1 MRSQEKSVWL
11 VAVALVLLVAS
22 SCSGSS
28 PESPPPQLEATPTA
42 ETAPSATTAA
52 APTPVPF
59 DPGRVRVRLEQAGS
73 GFSEPLFVAGAGDG
87 SGRVFV
93 LEKTGRVRLLDGGT
107 FLDIRDRVKSPA
119 LQSYDREQGLLG
131 LAFHPQFAS
140 NGFFYV
146 HYNDRDGNHVVS
158 RFSLAGDG
166 RADPASEKVLLR
178 QHQPETNFNGGMLAF
193 GRDGF
198 LYIGLG
204 TGGTAPE
211 LQENSQN
218 MGSLL
223 GKILRIDVDRGDP
236 YSVPGDNPF
245 VNQSGAR
252 PEVWAFGV
260 RNPYRFAF
268 DRGTGDLYI
277 GGPGEFKREWVNF
290 FAGGNAGGRNFGWP
304 ILEGDLCR
312 TTPSACSNPAI
323 ERPII
328 AYDSYAQGNCVVIG
342 GYVYRGQRYPALGG
356 VYFYGDYCSGRVWM
370 AGRDRSGDWKHAEA
384 ARLDALLSSF
394 GEDDA
399 GEVYVVGID
408 KGTIYR
414 IVGSSP

>member
-1 MRSQEKSVWL
+1 
-11 VAVALVLLVAS
+11 
-22 SCSGSS
+22 
-28 PESPPPQLEATPTA
+28 
-42 ETAPSATTAA
+42 
-52 APTPVPF
+52 
-59 DPGRVRVRLEQAGS
+59 
-73 GFSEPLFVAGAGDG
+73 
-87 SGRVFV
+87 
-93 LEKTGRVRLLDGGT
+93 
-107 FLDIRDRVKSPA
+107 
-119 LQSYDREQGLLG
+119 
-131 LAFHPQFAS
+131 
-140 NGFFYV
+140 
-146 HYNDRDGNHVVS
+146 VS
-158 RFSLAGDG
+158 RFGVDSNG

-193 GRDGF
+193 GRDGY

-211 LQENSQN
+211 LQENSQT

-236 YSVPGDNPF
+236 YAVPPDNPF
-245 VNQSGAR
+245 VNRPDAR
-252 PEVWAFGV
+252 PEVWAFGL
-260 RNPYRFAF
+260 RNPYRFSF
-268 DRGTGDLYI
+268 DRETGDLYI

-290 FAGGNAGGRNFGWP
+290 FPGGNAGGRNFGWP

-342 GYVYRGQRYPALGG
+342 GYVYRGQRHPSLSG

-370 AGRDRSGDWKHAEA
+370 AGRDRSGEWKHTEG
-384 ARLDALLSSF
+384 ARVGSLLSSF

-399 GEVYVVGID
+399 GDVYVTDIE
-408 KGTIYR
+408 KGNIYR
-414 IVGSSP
+414 IVAAGS